1 MFLLLAVWHL
11 YSPCCYLTDIY
22 ISTRKESLSPPL
34 DFAAYRAWLASN
46 AVAVNSSGNTSQTQ
60 QTSSNQA
67 SEPSPPDSIAL
78 SSPAPTRVQEPTY
91 PSSFAHIV
99 ELITTGQPIP
109 GIQQIPDTV
118 LTGFDTSSAK
128 PRRLKPWERE
138 EPVN

>member
-11 YSPCCYLTDIY
+11 YSPCCYFTDIY
-22 ISTRKESLSPPL
+22 IPTRKEGLSPPL

-46 AVAVNSSGNTSQTQ
+46 AVAGQSSENTSQTQ
-60 QTSSNQA
+60 QNSSTSES
-67 SEPSPPDSIAL
+67 SPPDSISL
-78 SSPAPTRVQEPTY
+78 SSPAPIHAQEPTY

-99 ELITTGQPIP
+99 ELITTGQSVP

-118 LTGFDTSSAK
+118 LTGHDTSSAK

-138 EPVN
+138 ETVN

>member
-1 MFLLLAVWHL
+1 MFLLLAVWAYL
-11 YSPCCYLTDIY
+11 YVPCCYFTDTY

-46 AVAVNSSGNTSQTQ
+46 AVAGQSSENTSQTQ
-60 QTSSNQA
+60 QNSST
-67 SEPSPPDSIAL
+67 SEPSPPDFISL
-78 SSPAPTRVQEPTY
+78 SSPAPIHAQEPTY

-99 ELITTGQPIP
+99 ELITTGQSVP

-118 LTGFDTSSAK
+118 LTGHDTSSAK

-138 EPVN
+138 ETVN

>member
-11 YSPCCYLTDIY
+11 YSPCCYFTDIY
-22 ISTRKESLSPPL
+22 IPTRKEGLSPPL

-46 AVAVNSSGNTSQTQ
+46 AVAGQSSENTSQTQ
-60 QTSSNQA
+60 QNSST
-67 SEPSPPDSIAL
+67 SEPSPPDFISL
-78 SSPAPTRVQEPTY
+78 SSPAPIHAQEPTY

-99 ELITTGQPIP
+99 ELITTGQSVP

-118 LTGFDTSSAK
+118 LTGHDTSSAK

-138 EPVN
+138 ETVN